1 MGLGRDSGSRRDR
14 ADRFG
19 ATLTGTRSG
28 PPSVAPFAVITIVR
42 LSATTVKMTSTSAPI
57 FHQL

>member
-1 MGLGRDSGSRRDR
+1 MGRGRGAGSRRER

-19 ATLTGTRSG
+19 ATLFGTRSG
-28 PPSVAPFAVITIVR
+28 PPSVAPFADITIVR
-42 LSATTVKMTSTSAPI
+42 MSATTVRMTSTSAPI